1 MDRGGPA
8 SDQVQPPGRWAV
20 VQHVAYEGPGPIGRA
35 LDEAGLPFD
44 VVRTD
49 RADRLPEGGTL
60 AGLVVMGGPMGVHD
74 EAAHPWLLA
83 ERNLLSAVARRGKP
97 VLGVCLGAQQ
107 LAAALGAE
115 VFTGPAEELGIGE
128 VTLTGAGRQDP
139 VFGPEYGGL
148 ATTTVPCVHWHRDT
162 FTLPDGA
169 VHLAA
174 TRLVPHQAFRWGRS
188 AYGLQFHVEV
198 DRDLAAEWTAHL
210 PAGVVL
216 APSALARV
224 ETVGRRLLRRFVEHV
239 SSVGGD
245 ADRAAAGRPG

>member
-1 MDRGGPA
+1 
-8 SDQVQPPGRWAV
+8 
-20 VQHVAYEGPGPIGRA
+20 
-35 LDEAGLPFD
+35 
-44 VVRTD
+44 
-49 RADRLPEGGTL
+49 
-60 AGLVVMGGPMGVHD
+60 MGVHD
-74 EAAHPWLLA
+74 EAAHSWLPV
-83 ERNLLSAVARRGKP
+83 ERTLISAVAQRKKP

-139 VFGPEYGGL
+139 VLGPEYGGL

-162 FTLPDGA
+162 FTLPEGA

-198 DRDLAAEWTAHL
+198 DRHLADGWAAHL

-216 APSALARV
+216 EPSALTRV
-224 ETVGRRLLRRFVEHV
+224 ETAGRRLLRRFVGHV
-239 SSVGGD
+239 SSVEGD
-245 ADRAAAGRPG
+245 ADGSVGGGPA